1 MRPLPEYPWESLK
14 PYRQQASEYPDGVVD
29 LSIGTPA
36 DPTPVLIQQALANNT
51 DAHGYPPTE
60 GSPALRQAIVDWFA
74 RRRNTTNLD
83 TDSVLPTVGSKELV
97 AWLPTLLGLSGQDLV
112 IHPVAAYPTYGVG
125 ADFADVDSIASDA
138 PWELDEA
145 TQQRI
150 KLIWVNSPA
159 NPTGAVMTT
168 KQLAKIVSF
177 ARSIGAIVASDE
189 CYAELGWDEWEE
201 HVPGLLEPAV
211 SGGDLS
217 NLLAVYSMSKQS
229 NMAGYRASFIAG
241 DRALIAELTNLRKHA
256 GMMVPA
262 PIQAALTVAL
272 GDDEHVALQKSL
284 YRNRR
289 EQLKNALQ
297 AAGFTI
303 TFSAAGLY
311 LWVSAPNH
319 VCWSLVEKFA
329 AAGIIVGPGTF
340 YGPVGA
346 ENIRISLT
354 ASDSAVAQAVERIP
368 HVL

>member
-14 PYRQQASEYPDGVVD
+14 PYREQAAQHPQGVVD

-36 DPTPVLIQQALANNT
+36 DPTPALIQEALARNT

-60 GSPALRQAIVDWFA
+60 GSLELRQAIVDWFA
-74 RRRNTTNLD
+74 RRRKTENLD
-83 TDSVLPTVGSKELV
+83 TESVLPTVGSKELV
-97 AWLPTLLGLSGQDLV
+97 AWLPTLLGLRDQDVV

-159 NPTGAVMTT
+159 NPTGAVMSTE
-168 KQLAKIVSF
+168 QLSRIVEY
-177 ARSIGAIVASDE
+177 ARKIGAIVASDE
-189 CYAELGWDEWEE
+189 CYAELGWDAWEE

-211 SGGDLS
+211 SGGDLT
-217 NLLAVYSMSKQS
+217 NLLAVYSLSKQS

-241 DRALIAELTNLRKHA
+241 DKAIIAELTNLRKHA

-272 GDDEHVALQKSL
+272 NDDEHVGVQKSL
-284 YRNRR
+284 YRERR
-289 EQLKNALQ
+289 AQLKAALEST
-297 AAGFTI
+297 GFTI

-311 LWVSAPNH
+311 LWVSASDQD
-319 VCWSLVEKFA
+319 CWSLVEKFA

-346 ENIRISLT
+346 GHIRISLT
-354 ASDSAVAQAVERIP
+354 ASDSAVARAVERIP